1 MTLDRSNPHRMRFV
15 LPVLAVVASALLSA
29 VARAQGD
36 NRVSQTPATY
46 RGHAP
51 TFSHDVAPIFYANC
65 TTCHRPSGLGP
76 MSLLSYPVAKRY
88 AARIRKA
95 VDNGIMPPWHAESAH
110 GVFSNDRRLSDA
122 DKATI
127 LAWIDAGAPD
137 GDASELPP
145 APVYSDS
152 WTGGTPDVVL
162 SMAEPY
168 AVPAKGTIEYQY
180 FEVPTNFS
188 EDKWVSTFEI
198 LPGSRKAVHHVLV
211 YARAPRGAAPP
222 PSPGTPT
229 NGGQRERRVPLFT
242 PDSGDYPDPPPPPPP
257 RSEPR
262 KEEPQRELG
271 ALIGATAPGTN
282 VVTFPEGAALRIAAG
297 TVLTFQMH
305 YTAHGHDDQDKT
317 SVGLTFAK
325 VPVTDPVR
333 ATNFLNAAFVIPPG
347 AKDYAVSS
355 GITVRDT
362 VRIWSMI
369 PHTHLRGV
377 RWEYE
382 LIHPDGRTEKVLS
395 VPRYDFNWQTLYQF
409 ATPLL
414 IPAGSR
420 LHAVAW
426 YDNSASNKHNP
437 DPTKEVRWGD
447 QTWEEMQYTAF
458 FYSMGS
464 GKPASSTSSGASKP

>member
-1 MTLDRSNPHRMRFV
+1 MKLDRSNPRRTHFLLRAFS
-15 LPVLAVVASALLSA
+15 LIAAALFSGVAG
-29 VARAQGD
+29 AQGE
-36 NRVSQTPATY
+36 SESGQPAATY
-46 RGHAP
+46 HGHAP
-51 TFSHDVAPIFYANC
+51 TFSRDVAPIFYANC

-95 VDNGIMPPWHAESAH
+95 VDNGIMPPWHADSPH

-122 DKATI
+122 EKATI
-127 LAWIDAGAPD
+127 LAWIDAGAPE
-137 GDASELPP
+137 GDARDLPP
-145 APVYSDS
+145 APEYSDS

-162 SMAEPY
+162 TMAEPY
-168 AVPAKGTIEYQY
+168 HVPAKGTIEYQY
-180 FEVPTNFS
+180 FEVPTNFT

-211 YARAPRGAAPP
+211 YARAPRTAAPSP
-222 PSPGTPT
+222 AQGAPSPGARPA
-229 NGGQRERRVPLFT
+229 RRVPLFT
-242 PDSGDYPDPPPPPPP
+242 PDSGDYPEPPPPPPP
-257 RSEPR
+257 GSEPR
-262 KEEPQRELG
+262 REEPQRELG

-282 VVTFPEGAALRIAAG
+282 VVTFPEGAALRVAAG

-305 YTAHGHDDQDKT
+305 YTAHGHDDQDRT
-317 SVGLTFAK
+317 SVGMTFAK
-325 VPVTDPVR
+325 GPVTDPVR

-347 AKDYAVSS
+347 AKDHAVSS

-382 LIHPDGRTEKVLS
+382 LVHPDGRTEKVLS

-414 IPAGSR
+414 IPAGAR

-464 GKPASSTSSGASKP
+464 GKGAASVTGGPARR